1 MTIKG
6 IKKEEKMHE
15 PFFSFLLIT
24 YNQEKFIEEAF
35 ASLVKQSF
43 LDYEIVICDDC
54 SSDSTFER
62 CVKLV
67 EEYRRDGGLLPITLH
82 RNERNMG
89 IGGNFQQA
97 AQLSHGIW
105 LVMAAGDDISLPT
118 RLETLSYAIHLH
130 PNAYGIN
137 TARYFVDEKADNPI
151 YNFQKDYLLGADSAW
166 HRSLFADFIPL
177 DRRVMSEDHILN
189 LRAMLK
195 GEMLQVNTPTI
206 LYRVSSQ
213 NYSMQKSTGLLESKK
228 TALRKMEYHRS
239 LLEFR
244 LNDLNFWAASHDE
257 PLLPMIVK
265 KTQEELREVEMKIA
279 SYDLYVRT
287 MQANFSQ
294 RMMYLFRPTKVWLHN
309 SIISRLYNL
318 AKMYGLLGIKP
329 RRPEKCL
336 PVEKGPDNRTETITL
351 SDFVDVNRD
360 LF

>member
-1 MTIKG
+1 
-6 IKKEEKMHE
+6 MHE

-35 ASLVKQSF
+35 TSLVKQSF
-43 LDYEIVICDDC
+43 LDYEIVICDDH
-54 SSDSTFER
+54 SSDSTFEK

-67 EEYRRDGGLLPITLH
+67 EEYRQKGGLLPITLH
-82 RNERNMG
+82 RNERNRG

-118 RLETLSYAIHLH
+118 RLETLSHAIHLH

-137 TARYFVDEKADNPI
+137 TARYFVDEHAENPA
-151 YNFQKDYLLGADSAW
+151 YNFRRDYLLGADSAW
-166 HRSLFADFIPL
+166 HRSLFTDFLPL

-206 LYRVSSQ
+206 MYRVSAQ
-213 NYSMQKSTGLLESKK
+213 NYSMRKSEGILDSKK
-228 TALRKMEYHRS
+228 TELRKMEYHRS

-244 LNDLNFWAASHDE
+244 LEDLKYWAASHDE
-257 PLLPMIVK
+257 PLMPMVIK
-265 KTQEELREVEMKIA
+265 KTQAELKDIEMKIL

-287 MQANFSQ
+287 IQSNFSQ
-294 RMMYLFRPTKVWLHN
+294 RMRYLFHPTKVWLHD
-309 SIISRLYNL
+309 SMIKRLYNL
-318 AKMYGLLGIKP
+318 GKMNGLIGVKP
-329 RRPEKCL
+329 RRMGEGIQIEK
-336 PVEKGPDNRTETITL
+336 VQDDRIESITL
-351 SDFVDVNRD
+351 SDFVDVNRS